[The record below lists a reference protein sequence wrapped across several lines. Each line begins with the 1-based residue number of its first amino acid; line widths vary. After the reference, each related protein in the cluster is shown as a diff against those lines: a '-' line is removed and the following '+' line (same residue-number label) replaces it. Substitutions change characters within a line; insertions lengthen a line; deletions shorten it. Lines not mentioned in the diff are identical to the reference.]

1 MRDLC
6 CFLGDERPFCI
17 RIFGFDALA
26 AEWESERG
34 TEDEGEVGVVDLEK
48 AISSSNERVESLDE
62 SGERRPRRAAAVDDA
77 GPGVAAAV
85 RRHRVA
91 ARSVNMA
98 CRPAVLFCC
107 RPLANFKNRIKF

>member
-34 TEDEGEVGVVDLEK
+34 TEDEGEVGMVDVEK
-48 AISSSNERVESLDE
+48 EITRGRAAESLDE
-62 SGERRPRRAAAVDDA
+62 SGEMRPRRAAAVDDA

-98 CRPAVLFCC
+98 CRPAAVLLST
-107 RPLANFKNRIKF
+107 PSSMKPIDKF